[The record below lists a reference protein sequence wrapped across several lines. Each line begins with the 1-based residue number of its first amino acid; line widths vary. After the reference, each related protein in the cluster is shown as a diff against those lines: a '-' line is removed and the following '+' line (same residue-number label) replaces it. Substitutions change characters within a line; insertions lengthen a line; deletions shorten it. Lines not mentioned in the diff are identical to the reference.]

1 MMKSEFIERTGFEPT
16 EAEYREIEAE
26 YMGCD
31 IDKDEFCKAWKK
43 QGGIQRLMRLRA
55 RRIEELEAELVKEKN
70 DYDRMDAQYCT
81 KINELKKQI
90 SDNGLAL
97 NSMNAQMGLM
107 RNKPVETIG
116 FIPKF
121 LDLSISIGDSD
132 ADNATVIFLNV
143 KLISADIARLNIVK
157 HILTHLADAVIVNH
171 FNSVSDMLHY
181 LEEAF
186 CLEVLLS
193 V

>member
-1 MMKSEFIERTGFEPT
+1 MMKSELIERTGFEPT

-81 KINELKKQI
+81 KINELEKQI
-90 SDNGLAL
+90 SDDGLAL

-107 RNKPVETIG
+107 RN
-116 FIPKF
+116 
-121 LDLSISIGDSD
+121 
-132 ADNATVIFLNV
+132 NAAGEIEELLKRATEAER
-143 KLISADIARLNIVK
+143 KL
-157 HILTHLADAVIVNH
+157 AV
-171 FNSVSDMLHY
+171 LK
-181 LEEAF
+181 EAF
-186 CLEVLLS
+186 AIITGKEAE
-193 V
+193 

>member
-31 IDKDEFCKAWKK
+31 IDKDEFCKTWKK

-55 RRIEELEAELVKEKN
+55 RRIEAELAKEKN

-90 SDNGLAL
+90 SDDGLAL
-97 NSMNAQMGLM
+97 NSMNAQIGLM
-107 RNKPVETIG
+107 RNKAAGEIEELL
-116 FIPKF
+116 KR
-121 LDLSISIGDSD
+121 
-132 ADNATVIFLNV
+132 ATEAER
-143 KLISADIARLNIVK
+143 KLA
-157 HILTHLADAVIVNH
+157 ILK
-171 FNSVSDMLHY
+171 
-181 LEEAF
+181 EAF
-186 CLEVLLS
+186 DIITGKETK
-193 V
+193 

>member
-1 MMKSEFIERTGFEPT
+1 MMKTEFVERTGLEPT

-70 DYDRMDAQYCT
+70 EYDRMDAQYCT
-81 KINELKKQI
+81 KINELEKQI
-90 SDNGLAL
+90 SDDGLAL

-107 RNKPVETIG
+107 RNKAAGEIEELL
-116 FIPKF
+116 KR
-121 LDLSISIGDSD
+121 
-132 ADNATVIFLNV
+132 ATEAER
-143 KLISADIARLNIVK
+143 KL
-157 HILTHLADAVIVNH
+157 AV
-171 FNSVSDMLHY
+171 LK
-181 LEEAF
+181 EAF
-186 CLEVLLS
+186 AIITGKEAE
-193 V
+193 